1 MAAWT
6 LSRAGLR
13 ARRAALGGATRM
25 SAGADCTPASFS
37 QPPGTSPPAVGT
49 RGQAAWGVT
58 SQVAGSRG
66 GPVTCLVEDIGRRG
80 SGLLANELCTVLS
93 EDSRVCPSP
102 RRPQERLNT
111 QRPRCGANQDSVQSG
126 CHWSRQRRRRGREPC
141 PQLCQRRVGPA
152 GHVHCC
158 HEASRSGDPGPP
170 EKEEGKTGLN
180 PSHFSS

>member
-111 QRPRCGANQDSVQSG
+111 QRPRRGANQDVSAERLPLEQA
-126 CHWSRQRRRRGREPC
+126 E
-141 PQLCQRRVGPA
+141 
-152 GHVHCC
+152 
-158 HEASRSGDPGPP
+158 E
-170 EKEEGKTGLN
+170 EEGPGAL
-180 PSHFSS
+180 PSAVPTACGARRPRALLPRGFALWGSGAARKGRR